1 MEELIIF
8 RLFLAFPVIGLLIP
22 DIGLLFFGYRIY
34 RIPATHLIIE
44 ITLSVCIVICS
55 LWLMR
60 FKRREVRERKHS
72 EDKSLI
78 GA

>member
-22 DIGLLFFGYRIY
+22 DVGLLFSGYRLY

-44 ITLSVCIVICS
+44 ITLSICIGICS
-55 LWLMR
+55 LWIVH
-60 FKRREVRERKHS
+60 FKRREERERKLTK
-72 EDKSLI
+72 DKSLI
-78 GA
+78 SA

>member
-8 RLFLAFPVIGLLIP
+8 RLFLAFPVIGLLLP
-22 DIGLLFFGYRIY
+22 DIGLLFSGYRIY

-44 ITLSVCIVICS
+44 ITLSICIVICS
-55 LWLMR
+55 LWIVR
-60 FKRREVRERKHS
+60 FKRKEERERKHP

-78 GA
+78 SA